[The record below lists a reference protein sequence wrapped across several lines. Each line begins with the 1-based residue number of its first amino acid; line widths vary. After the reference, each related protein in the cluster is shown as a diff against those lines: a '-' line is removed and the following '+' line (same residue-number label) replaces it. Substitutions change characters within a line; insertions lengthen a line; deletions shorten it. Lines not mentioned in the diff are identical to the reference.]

1 MKKLRKTI
9 KISLQRIFF
18 MIKLH
23 KNFNDTLK
31 GEFEVPNIKSAKKRV
46 LVTEKKTL
54 RNRVVKTQVKNTIKK
69 FLAVVASG
77 DKEAAKAMFPSTCSV
92 LDGAVSKGV
101 LKKNTAANK
110 KSGLAK
116 KLNEM
121 E

>member
-1 MKKLRKTI
+1 
-9 KISLQRIFF
+9 
-18 MIKLH
+18 MIELL

-31 GEFEVPNIKSAKKRV
+31 GEIEVPNIKSAKKRV

-54 RNRVVKTQVKNTIKK
+54 RNRVVKTQVKNAIKK
-69 FLAVVASG
+69 FLAVVATG
-77 DKEAAKAMFPSTCSV
+77 DKEAATAMFPSTCSV
-92 LDGAVSKGV
+92 IDGAFSNGV